1 MANPPIVCKVKQ
13 IVPPDPESQGQ
24 TGCITVTVPWIYVVL
39 SNNPDSLHAAIVS
52 WASGQIPVSQVEGND
67 LILRGQIGD
76 ETVPD
81 TVDVTFEGC
90 PPTSESVLTEICIP
104 EGC

>member
-1 MANPPIVCKVKQ
+1 MANPPTVCKVRK
-13 IVPPDPESQGQ
+13 ITPVDPETQVQ
-24 TGCITVTVPWIYVVL
+24 AGCISVTVPWLYVVL
-39 SNNPDSLHAAIVS
+39 SDNPDSLQAATVS

-81 TVDVTFEGC
+81 TVEVKFEGC
-90 PPTSESVLTEICIP
+90 PQTSESVVTEICIP
-104 EGC
+104 DGC